1 MTRLVLDTY
10 LDLCT
15 QFYDLS
21 KPKPPEDA
29 YALYKSYAAA
39 AKGKI
44 LEPMCG
50 TGRFL
55 LPLLAEGFDVEGF
68 DASEHML
75 NALHAK
81 AKSSHPKVW
90 KGFVEDLNKSDRYDL
105 IFIPSG
111 SFGLITDL
119 NAAKSALK
127 IFHKHLDNDGV
138 LVFEAETLKAAPT
151 QAGIWRGSV
160 VKKNEKQ
167 MIIGS
172 FLDLPLI
179 DNIGAFIAKYELVDE
194 NRIIQAEAEEYKI
207 KFYDP
212 QTMLDMLKGAGFS
225 NINLIKTFDRAHT
238 PEADDE
244 MIIYECKK

>member
-1 MTRLVLDTY
+1 
-10 LDLCT
+10 
-15 QFYDLS
+15 
-21 KPKPPEDA
+21 
-29 YALYKSYAAA
+29 
-39 AKGKI
+39 
-44 LEPMCG
+44 MCG

-55 LPLLAEGFDVEGF
+55 LPLLAEGFDIEGF

-81 AKSSHPKVW
+81 AKKMQPKVW

-119 NAAKSALK
+119 DAAKSALK
-127 IFHKHLDNDGV
+127 IFHKHLSDNGV
-138 LVFEAETLKAAPT
+138 LVFEAETLKAAST
-151 QAGIWRGSV
+151 QVGIWRGSV

-172 FLDLPLI
+172 FLALPFL
-179 DNIGAFIAKYELVDE
+179 DNISTFIAKYELVED

-207 KFYDP
+207 RFYDP
-212 QTMLDMLKGAGFS
+212 QTMLDMLKEAGF
-225 NINLIKTFDRAHT
+225 NNFNLVKAFDRSRS

-244 MIIYECKK
+244 VIVYECRK